1 MSAAY
6 YFIKKLN
13 GCILEQN
20 YKENFLL
27 GKSFLCNFATLKE
40 KKSTIDAE
48 NTIMTVKKIEN
59 NDSGNNVHL
68 RIVEGASK
76 LFLTKGIKC
85 VRMDD
90 IAHELGVS
98 KRTIY
103 EHFED
108 KDQLLRSCLTHLH
121 RYTSDKILDHL
132 RTNSR
137 NTLDVL
143 LTMYEVY
150 FAIMNR
156 VNKQFFIDL
165 QKLPEI
171 KQKNDRRERLNLHKF
186 RHLMHKGI
194 EEGLFREDINLDVLA
209 YILHHDLKLITLEQQ
224 FKNQSAEELGKAFIL
239 FYLRGIATPKGQQII
254 EQFIDKLNK
263 KENKQ

>member
-1 MSAAY
+1 
-6 YFIKKLN
+6 
-13 GCILEQN
+13 
-20 YKENFLL
+20 
-27 GKSFLCNFATLKE
+27 
-40 KKSTIDAE
+40 
-48 NTIMTVKKIEN
+48 
-59 NDSGNNVHL
+59 
-68 RIVEGASK
+68 
-76 LFLTKGIKC
+76 
-85 VRMDD
+85 MDD

-103 EHFED
+103 EHFKD
-108 KDQLLRSCLTHLH
+108 KDQLLRTCLMHLH

-132 RTNSR
+132 RTNSH

-186 RHLMHKGI
+186 SHLMQKGI
-194 EEGLFREDINLDVLA
+194 EEGLFREDINIEVLS
-209 YILHHDLKLITLEQQ
+209 YILHHDLKLITFEQK
-224 FKNQSAEELGKAFIL
+224 FENQSAEELGKAFIL
-239 FYLRGIATPKGQQII
+239 FYLRGIATPKGQEII
-254 EQFIDKLNK
+254 EQFIDKLNE

>member
-1 MSAAY
+1 M
-6 YFIKKLN
+6 
-13 GCILEQN
+13 QR
-20 YKENFLL
+20 YKE
-27 GKSFLCNFATLKE
+27 KTSIEAA
-40 KKSTIDAE
+40 SS
-48 NTIMTVKKIEN
+48 IMTVKKIEN
-59 NDSGNNVHL
+59 NDSNNVHL
-68 RIVEGASK
+68 RIIEGASK

-108 KDQLLRSCLTHLH
+108 KDQLLRNCLTHLNRH
-121 RYTSDKILDHL
+121 ISDKILDHL
-132 RTNSR
+132 RANSR

-150 FAIMNR
+150 FTIMNN

-224 FKNQSAEELGKAFIL
+224 FQNQSAEELGKAFIL

-254 EQFIDKLNK
+254 EQFIDKLNEK
-263 KENKQ
+263 KNKQ